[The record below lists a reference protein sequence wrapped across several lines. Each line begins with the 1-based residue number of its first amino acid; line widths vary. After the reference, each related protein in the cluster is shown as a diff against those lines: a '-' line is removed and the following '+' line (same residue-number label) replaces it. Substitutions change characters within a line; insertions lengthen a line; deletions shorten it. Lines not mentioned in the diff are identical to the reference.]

1 MRNLQIALATIVS
14 TLAMTGAAFADTSA
28 YNKYTTTHTYGGYS
42 ETNVDAQIDSYET
55 VTTNSSTTK
64 VEAIADLG
72 DRNFATVNY
81 VNGQFSA
88 NATSSNNQPI
98 DPVATIY
105 VSTVNQNSVKSIDE
119 SATIDTF
126 SKYNFS
132 GTSFEH
138 EVGNR
143 F

>member
-1 MRNLQIALATIVS
+1 MRNLQIVLATIVS

-28 YNKYTTTHTYGGYS
+28 YNKYTTTNTYNGYS
-42 ETNVDAQIDSYET
+42 ETNVDAQIDSHET
-55 VTTNSSTTK
+55 VTTNSTTTK

-72 DRNFATVNY
+72 SSNFATVNY
-81 VNGQFSA
+81 SHGQFSA

-105 VSTVNQNSVKSIDE
+105 VSTVNQNSVKTVDE
-119 SATIDTF
+119 SATIDTL
-126 SKYNFS
+126 SKFNFS

>member
-1 MRNLQIALATIVS
+1 MRNLQIVLATIIS

-28 YNKYTTTHTYGGYS
+28 YNKYTTTNTYGGYS
-42 ETNVDAQIDSYET
+42 ETNVDAQIDSHET
-55 VTTNSSTTK
+55 VTTNSTTTK

-72 DRNFATVNY
+72 TSNFATVNY
-81 VNGQFSA
+81 NHGQFSA
-88 NATSSNNQPI
+88 NATSSNNAPV

-105 VSTVNQNSVKSIDE
+105 VSTVNQNSVKSVDE

-126 SKYNFS
+126 NSYQFS

>member
-1 MRNLQIALATIVS
+1 MRNLQIMLAAIVGS
-14 TLAMTGAAFADTSA
+14 LSLGSAAFADTSA

-42 ETNVDAQIDSYET
+42 ETNVDAEVNSFET
-55 VTTNSSTTK
+55 VVTDSSTTK

-81 VNGQFSA
+81 DGTKFTA
-88 NATSSNNQPI
+88 NATSSNNEPI

-105 VSTVNQNSVKSIDE
+105 VSTVNQSSTKTIEE

-132 GTSFEH
+132 ATTFEH
-138 EVGNR
+138 EVGNKY
-143 F
+143 